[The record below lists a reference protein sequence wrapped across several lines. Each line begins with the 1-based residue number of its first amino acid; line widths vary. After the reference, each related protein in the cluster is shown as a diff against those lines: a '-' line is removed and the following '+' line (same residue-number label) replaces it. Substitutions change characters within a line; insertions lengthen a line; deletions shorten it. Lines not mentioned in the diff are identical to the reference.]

1 MDIDSSSILVKMK
14 HLGGMQAVICHSFE
28 VRFLED
34 VDSATSLTSVALLL
48 YSGNPAASILGRDSR
63 LILARIGFFHVTLI
77 RGPLSFRHVCS
88 RFLTFLYVYYLVTT
102 RYRETISTSSQLLGL
117 THFLIF
123 NALYC

>member
-1 MDIDSSSILVKMK
+1 
-14 HLGGMQAVICHSFE
+14 MQAVICHSFE

-77 RGPLSFRHVCS
+77 RGPLSFRRVCS

-102 RYRETISTSSQLLGL
+102 
-117 THFLIF
+117 
-123 NALYC
+123 